1 MDCFESLGYMLNV
14 SIYHMMGCQ
23 LSVNVIYIKYKLI
36 RLMYT
41 PVLWRYT
48 YLKWLKKLII
58 FLRYIPLQWKKNMA
72 AAIIVLKSCVDSEC
86 FQFYSPIFLYVNT
99 SARKFCGITNLIHQ
113 NIFIWCGAAIKNK
126 HLRLVICYLSTS
138 ILLTCTS

>member
-1 MDCFESLGYMLNV
+1 MSFHCAMVNKHEALLSLAMYMYQTKVICHIKFKQRRLRKRIINVDCFESLGYMLNV

-58 FLRYIPLQWKKNMA
+58 FLCPIPLQ
-72 AAIIVLKSCVDSEC
+72 
-86 FQFYSPIFLYVNT
+86 
-99 SARKFCGITNLIHQ
+99 R
-113 NIFIWCGAAIKNK
+113 KNK
-126 HLRLVICYLSTS
+126 NSRGNNSINILRVHWMLSISHYEFYICKY
-138 ILLTCTS
+138 